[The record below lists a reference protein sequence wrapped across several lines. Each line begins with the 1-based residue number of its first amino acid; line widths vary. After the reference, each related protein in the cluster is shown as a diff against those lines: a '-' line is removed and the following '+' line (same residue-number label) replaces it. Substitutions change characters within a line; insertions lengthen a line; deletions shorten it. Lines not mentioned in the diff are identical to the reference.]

1 MKLLS
6 RMEEIILISI
16 WRLGEN
22 AYGITIREEVGK
34 ATGEDMPLGAVYP
47 YLSRL
52 HQSGYVRTITSH
64 STPER
69 GGRFKILYRLTD
81 TGREAL
87 AEVHEVSQRT
97 WEGISALA
105 FKKST

>member
-1 MKLLS
+1 MRLLT

-22 AYGITIREEVGK
+22 AYGITIREAVGRVT
-34 ATGEDMPLGAVYP
+34 AEEWPLGAIYP

-52 HQSGYVRTITSH
+52 QKCGYVRTSTGP

-69 GGRFKILYRLTD
+69 GGRHKILYRLTE
-81 TGREAL
+81 TGKEAL
-87 AEVHEVSQRT
+87 AEVHRIGQRT
-97 WEGISALA
+97 WDGIPIAAFRKSA
-105 FKKST
+105 